1 MGIYPG
7 LTYHIVK
14 GISRDFHWHPEVEV
28 LFAVE
33 GSTAVTVKESTFR
46 LQKGDVLVVN
56 SSMSHRVVSD
66 AEAIVCYIRYPWK
79 LLDDMVVEGSRIFSC
94 NSTVDRQHS
103 YRRLQ
108 ERFQALVYEY
118 VNPIRKTWCNQ
129 DILMLEILRMII
141 EDYQIEVPPAVGG
154 RVRDDVRIQ
163 QIVQYVNRNFQQ
175 NISLSS
181 LAEELFLSPSTL
193 SRFFKKNTGIYF
205 VDYVNQVRARFGLM
219 ELIYSDAS
227 ITEIAVNSGFSNLS
241 VFSRIFKEIYGMTP
255 TDYRRQHR
263 QETTLEEQQ
272 QEYLRSELAQRL
284 PRPDQTGEGSRNGE
298 IVASSSEGRVYSK
311 VWNLGINV
319 GFLDM
324 LTQNNLRSQ
333 ILNQCQ
339 NLGFTYVRL
348 WNIFSRRLMLTDG
361 IQIGGY
367 NYGKMDEALDFLVEH
382 HIRPFL
388 DLGRRPLSAVR
399 SSEDSIFI
407 EQDYIDFRSRQ
418 AWEGMFRDFIR
429 HVVKRYGQDEVNQ
442 WIFECCFDRIHP
454 ETCAVFHDPEQ
465 PFDPISFYC
474 FCYQTVKSQAPGAKV
489 GGPGLVVGFDTAFS
503 RDYLRTA
510 VEMGCKPD
518 FVSCYLYPYEVEET
532 EGEGV
537 IASRR
542 AGRRDTEVEQVRWV
556 RRLMQETGTADC
568 RLYVS
573 EWGNTLSNRNYI
585 NDCCARSAYIAHTA
599 NLIWDGV
606 DMACLRMASDIVG
619 GYYDTYRAAN
629 GDLGL
634 MTIGGVRKP
643 AYFALQF
650 LHALGEYV
658 VKRGEGYIIT
668 RTSHG
673 RFFILCYNYKWFS
686 GNYFLRKEWE
696 FAPSE
701 LCNLWEDDR
710 PLELKLVLE
719 HLNDHTNY
727 FINRQVISC
736 SEGSLLH
743 EWGNFQYEE
752 SQECRQYLKQA
763 CFPRMS
769 MVKQTVRNGCITITE
784 HLGPQEVSLLYI
796 YSDF

>member
-7 LTYHIVK
+7 LIYHIVK
-14 GISRDFHWHPEVEV
+14 GLSRDFHWHPEVEV

-33 GSTAVTVKESTFR
+33 GCTAVTVKESTFQ

-66 AEAIVCYIRYPWK
+66 ADAILCYIRYPWK
-79 LLDDMVVEGSRIFSC
+79 LLDDMVVEGSRIFAC
-94 NSTVDRQHS
+94 NSAADRQRS
-103 YRRLQ
+103 YRKLQ

-118 VNPIRKTWCNQ
+118 VNPIRRTWCNE
-129 DILMLEILRMII
+129 DILMLEILRLII
-141 EDYQIEVPPAVGG
+141 EDFQIEVAPAVEG

-181 LAEELFLSPSTL
+181 LAEELYLSPSTL

-205 VDYVNQVRARFGLM
+205 VDYVNQVRARFGLV

-255 TDYRRQHR
+255 TDYRRRHR
-263 QETTLEEQQ
+263 QDTTLEEQE
-272 QEYLRSELAQRL
+272 QEHLRSELAQRL
-284 PRPDQTGEGSRNGE
+284 PRQDRSGDGEQGGE
-298 IVASSSEGRVYSK
+298 ILASSSEGRVYSK

-333 ILNQCQ
+333 VLTLCQ
-339 NLGFTYVRL
+339 NLGFQYVRL

-361 IQIGGY
+361 VQIGGY

-382 HIRPFL
+382 HLRPFL
-388 DLGRRPLSAVR
+388 DLSRRPLAAVR
-399 SSEDSIFI
+399 SSGDSVFV
-407 EQDYIDFRSRQ
+407 EQDHIDFRSRR
-418 AWEGMFRDFIR
+418 AWESMFRDFVR

-442 WIFECCFDRIHP
+442 WIFECYVDRLYIA
-454 ETCAVFHDPEQ
+454 TCPLYHDEEQ
-465 PFDPISFYC
+465 PWDPLEVYRFVYE
-474 FCYQTVKSQAPGAKV
+474 TVKALAPGAQV
-489 GGPGLVVGFDTAFS
+489 GGPAIVADFDAAFS
-503 RDYLRTA
+503 RAFLTSA
-510 VEMGCKPD
+510 VARGCKPD
-518 FVSCYLYPYEVEET
+518 FVSCYLYPYEVEEET
-532 EGEGV
+532 GGKAV
-537 IASRR
+537 SRR
-542 AGRRDTEVEQVRWV
+542 MGRRDTEVEQLRWV
-556 RRLMQETGTADC
+556 RRIMHETGTADC

-573 EWGNTLSNRNYI
+573 EWSNTLSNRNFI

-629 GDLGL
+629 GDMGL

-643 AYFALQF
+643 SFFALQF
-650 LHALGEYV
+650 LNSLGEYV

-686 GNYFLRKEWE
+686 GNYFLRREWE
-696 FAPSE
+696 FPPEE
-701 LCNLWEDDR
+701 LQNLWEDDR
-710 PLELKLVLE
+710 PLELHLVLE
-719 HLNDHTNY
+719 HLSDHTSY

-752 SQECRQYLKQA
+752 SQECRQYLKQV

-769 MVKQTVRNGCITITE
+769 MVKQTVRNGRIAITE
-784 HLGPQEVSLLYI
+784 RLEPQEVSLLYI